1 MCWAKTESMKSQ
13 SLKLPNIWERL
24 EVSRGQA
31 DDTDRSEWNRP
42 LRSTGKIGRMNE
54 KQLGKGN
61 KLSLLIHSAQDS
73 LHGPLL
79 HAHSGTCLSH
89 WEEVN
94 HGDCASDTLVQWH
107 STASQ
112 TVSYSMIW
120 PEEPARRPSL
130 LQLFFIN
137 VTSVLLLDS

>member
-1 MCWAKTESMKSQ
+1 
-13 SLKLPNIWERL
+13 
-24 EVSRGQA
+24 
-31 DDTDRSEWNRP
+31 
-42 LRSTGKIGRMNE
+42 MNE
-54 KQLGKGN
+54 KQLEKGN

-89 WEEVN
+89 WEKVN
-94 HGDCASDTLVQWH
+94 HGDCASDTLVRWH
-107 STASQ
+107 STGSQ

-130 LQLFFIN
+130 LSCFSSMWPLFCCWTANLPKSHRYYFYFIPPPPRWEKQVVPGTPEGN
-137 VTSVLLLDS
+137 EAWLPTDWNYISLSFSSP